1 MCKRPKKY
9 LCSVDGCGKMYS
21 RPCLLEQHRRSHTNE
36 RPFVCE
42 EPGCGKGFLRA
53 SHLKVHKWSHSQVK
67 PLACPVCSKGF
78 TTNQQLS
85 RHKKTHKDLPSP
97 PQEQLNDKDTAGGDG
112 RVEDCNPNTVACT
125 YSGCTESFPTGTQ
138 LTDHILSFHLR
149 SEILSIPALRPPPAQ
164 VHLEQPATAPPYQV
178 ADDTAQSNDGATL
191 NIPAGPMSRVEN
203 NNISSHQTQPSSE
216 RGIYSAPWS
225 NWNDLHCKEIE
236 CIGYPTYESLPHLL
250 AHYDT
255 YHSFVPE
262 SLFQSSFQDVNPN
275 QNSNPN
281 QDIENSNDS
290 HI

>member
-1 MCKRPKKY
+1 
-9 LCSVDGCGKMYS
+9 MYS

-36 RPFVCE
+36 RPFVCK

-97 PQEQLNDKDTAGGDG
+97 PQEQLNGKDTAGGDG
-112 RVEDCNPNTVACT
+112 RVEDCKPNTVACT
-125 YSGCTESFPTGTQ
+125 YSGCTESFPIGTQ

-149 SEILSIPALRPPPAQ
+149 SEILSIPALRPPPTQ
-164 VHLEQPATAPPYQV
+164 VHLEQLATALPYQV

-203 NNISSHQTQPSSE
+203 NNISSHQIQPSFE

-275 QNSNPN
+275 QNSNPD
-281 QDIENSNDS
+281 QDIENSNEVISSD
-290 HI
+290 HGAHAGVLLKQPL